1 MSVVEDVLNLMASQ
15 EQYNARKSICDTC
28 EKNTMNVC
36 LECGCF
42 IPTKSYY
49 KLSVCPINKWG
60 SISIDESNDT

>member
-1 MSVVEDVLNLMASQ
+1 MSIVEDVLNLIADQ
-15 EQYNARKSICDTC
+15 EQFEVRKSICDTC

-42 IPTKSYY
+42 IPTKAYY

-60 SISIDESNDT
+60 SIPINQQ